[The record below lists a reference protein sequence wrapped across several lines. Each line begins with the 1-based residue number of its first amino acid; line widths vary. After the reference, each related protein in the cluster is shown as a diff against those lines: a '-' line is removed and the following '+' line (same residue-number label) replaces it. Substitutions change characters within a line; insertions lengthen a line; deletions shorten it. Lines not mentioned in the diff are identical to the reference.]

1 MTNREFYNA
10 VIEANISAEIVAHA
24 TKEIE
29 KLDARNEKRSST
41 PSKVQV
47 ENEGYKVQICDFLA
61 EQSDLVNSNTIASA
75 VGISANKVS
84 ALCKQLAEV
93 DKIEVVKGGLKS
105 DSGKGK
111 VNGYR
116 IKVAVEVEGE

>member
-10 VIEANISAEIVAHA
+10 VINANISAEIVAHA

-29 KLDARNEKRSST
+29 KLDTRNEKRSST
-41 PSKVQV
+41 PSKVQI

-61 EQSDLVNSNTIASA
+61 EQSDLVNSNAIASA

-93 DKIEVVKGGLKS
+93 DKIEVVKGGLKA
-105 DSGKGK
+105 DSGHGK

-116 IKVAVEVEGE
+116 IKVAE